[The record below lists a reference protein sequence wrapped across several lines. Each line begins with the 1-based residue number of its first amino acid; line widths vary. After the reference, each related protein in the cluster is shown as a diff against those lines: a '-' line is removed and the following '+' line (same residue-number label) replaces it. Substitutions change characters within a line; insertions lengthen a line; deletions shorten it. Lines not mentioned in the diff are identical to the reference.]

1 MLNRRHLRI
10 KVLQALYAFYR
21 SDGKDYSNGEKELF
35 FGINKI
41 YEMYLFYLLLFGELL
56 SFAEFRIEEN
66 KKKRL
71 PSKEDLNPNR
81 RFVNNKIFCLLSSN
95 KNLKKASADHKINW
109 VGEQD
114 LVRKLYYLMVED
126 EVYTEFMNSDNS
138 SLEEDR
144 DFAIKIFKKVIA
156 NFELIHNY
164 FEEKSV
170 YWNDDIDFTCSMV
183 LKTIKTFDDQS
194 DEYSPILPLY
204 KDESDE
210 KDFARILFRRSIMTD
225 EENQAIIQKYS
236 QNWEVERIALMDTLL
251 MKIALTEAKEFET
264 IPLKVTLNE
273 YIDISKFYSTPK
285 SNGFING
292 ILDKAFNDMK
302 DNGEIK
308 KVGRGLIG

>member
-10 KVLQALYAFYR
+10 KVLQALYAFYG

-138 SLEEDR
+138 SCL
-144 DFAIKIFKKVIA
+144 
-156 NFELIHNY
+156 LY
-164 FEEKSV
+164 
-170 YWNDDIDFTCSMV
+170 T
-183 LKTIKTFDDQS
+183 S
-194 DEYSPILPLY
+194 DAA
-204 KDESDE
+204 DE
-210 KDFARILFRRSIMTD
+210 
-225 EENQAIIQKYS
+225 
-236 QNWEVERIALMDTLL
+236 
-251 MKIALTEAKEFET
+251 
-264 IPLKVTLNE
+264 
-273 YIDISKFYSTPK
+273 
-285 SNGFING
+285 
-292 ILDKAFNDMK
+292 
-302 DNGEIK
+302 
-308 KVGRGLIG
+308 